1 MVDGGEEE
9 RASGREVC
17 RPRGEML
24 RVEGEAGLGDGLE
37 NQGLFLNKYT
47 VALHQRL
54 VI

>member
-37 NQGLFLNKYT
+37 NPKVSFRTNTLSRFTRG
-47 VALHQRL
+47 
-54 VI
+54 